1 MSKYITCITRTLL
14 KRRMAPAM
22 TKCEGV
28 DILRD
33 THCAFC
39 EYYENSQEELDDE
52 VEDPVIYETE
62 RLEWEES
69 SQINNKKTK
78 NNHSEADSIK

>member
-14 KRRMAPAM
+14 KKRMAPAM
-22 TKCEGV
+22 TRCEGI

-33 THCAFC
+33 THCTFC
-39 EYYENSQEELDDE
+39 EYYENTRDEFPIEDE

-62 RLEWEES
+62 TSEWEES
-69 SQINNKKTK
+69 S
-78 NNHSEADSIK
+78 

>member
-14 KRRMAPAM
+14 KKRMAPAM
-22 TKCEGV
+22 TRCEGV

-33 THCAFC
+33 THCTFC

-52 VEDPVIYETE
+52 VEDPVIYERETF
-62 RLEWEES
+62 EWEERNYDNQV
-69 SQINNKKTK
+69 SQR
-78 NNHSEADSIK
+78 